1 SFRPARTSSYQSSN
15 HQQRGSSGNS
25 RNTTRQNLFN
35 YQSSSL
41 RQQSQ
46 LQPPLSTSNIP
57 PLIPPSPSASSSQP
71 QLSQSPASVATRI
84 CQWCS
89 QADHSARDCS
99 FEGWSR

>member
-1 SFRPARTSSYQSSN
+1 
-15 HQQRGSSGNS
+15 
-25 RNTTRQNLFN
+25 

-41 RQQSQ
+41 TQQSQ

-71 QLSQSPASVATRI
+71 QLSQYPASAATLI

-89 QADHSARDCS
+89 QA
-99 FEGWSR
+99 